1 MASKTAALN
10 FLKEANKNLATMF
23 KDGDF
28 SGVSGCYTKDA
39 ILMPPNQK
47 SCKGKKA
54 IEKWWQGASD
64 GGLGSL
70 TLRTSEVDI
79 KGTSLI
85 ESGGAILRGKD
96 GKVVDSLKYIVIW
109 KKSGKSWKMH
119 RDIFNSNNG

>member
-1 MASKTAALN
+1 MVARSERRRSWVPYA
-10 FLKEANKNLATMF
+10 
-23 KDGDF
+23 
-28 SGVSGCYTKDA
+28 
-39 ILMPPNQK
+39 
-47 SCKGKKA
+47 
-54 IEKWWQGASD
+54 
-64 GGLGSL
+64 
-70 TLRTSEVDI
+70 RTSEVDI

>member
-1 MASKTAALN
+1 MREHTR
-10 FLKEANKNLATMF
+10 
-23 KDGDF
+23 
-28 SGVSGCYTKDA
+28 
-39 ILMPPNQK
+39 
-47 SCKGKKA
+47 KKA
-54 IEKWWQGASD
+54 IETWWQGASD